1 MRNLIKFS
9 NICYYFLNLIYKSLI
24 YSTIIFC
31 IFIILDNEEIRVI
44 DFITMYIGIFVII
57 FFILWYNS

>member
-1 MRNLIKFS
+1 MRNLLKFS
-9 NICYYFLNLIYKSLI
+9 NICYNFFNLIYKSLI

-31 IFIILDNEEIRVI
+31 IFIILDNEEITII
-44 DFITMYIGIFVII
+44 DFITMYIGIFVIM